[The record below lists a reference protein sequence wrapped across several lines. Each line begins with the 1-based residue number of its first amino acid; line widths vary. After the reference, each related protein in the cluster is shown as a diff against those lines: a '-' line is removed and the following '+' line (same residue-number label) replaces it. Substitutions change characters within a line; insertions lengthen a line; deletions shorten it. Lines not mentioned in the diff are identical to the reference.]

1 MIIKIN
7 NKRNEIAKEILDI
20 FQSSYAVEAEMLK
33 VIDFPPLKRTISQFL
48 NSNSEFYAYY
58 EYSWDNLTQNIAGVI
73 EINNNQDF
81 IHIQS
86 LVVYPKYFRKGVG
99 RKLVQFILDTYKSSI
114 FTVETGVMN
123 IPAVEL
129 YKSFNFKEKK
139 QWDTDHG
146 VRKIRF
152 QLLY

>member
-7 NKRNEIAKEILDI
+7 NERNKIAKEIRDI
-20 FQSSYAVEAEMLK
+20 FQSSYAVESEMLK
-33 VIDFPPLKRTISQFL
+33 AIDFPPLKRTISQFL

-58 EYSWDNLTQNIAGVI
+58 LNQNIAGVI
-73 EINNNQDF
+73 EIKNNQDLT
-81 IHIQS
+81 HIQS
-86 LVVYPKYFRKGVG
+86 LVVYPKYFRKGIG
-99 RKLVQFILDTYKSSI
+99 RKLVQFILDTYKSII
-114 FTVETGVMN
+114 FTVETGVEN

-139 QWDTDHG
+139 QWDTDHR

-152 QLLY
+152 ELLS